1 MTCFDSIPTIPY
13 GGPDSCDPLSFKYY
27 DPDAIV
33 AGKPMRE
40 QLKFAMAWWHTLCA
54 DGTDMFGIG
63 TQDKT
68 FGSVDPMEMSKRRV
82 DAGFALMEKL
92 HIDYFCFHDRDLFP
106 EGDLPLAQ
114 FHANLDTIVDYIEE
128 KMLQTGKK
136 LLWGTANCFAHPR
149 YMNGAGTSPHADSF
163 AYAAAQIKKAMD
175 ITKRLGGT
183 GYVFWGGREGY
194 ETLLNTDMK
203 RELDNMARLLHM
215 AVDYAE
221 KIGFTGDLYIEPKP
235 KEPTKHQYDFDAAT
249 VIGFLKTYGLDG
261 KIKLNI
267 EANHATLAG
276 HTFQHELCV
285 ARINGAFGSI
295 DANQGDMLLGWDTD
309 QFPTNV
315 YDATLCMLEVLRAGG
330 FTNGGLN
337 FDAKVRRAS
346 FRPEDWV
353 TAFIAGMDTFALGLR
368 MADRILTDGRMDAF
382 LDQRYASWN
391 CGIGKDI
398 TEGKVTLEDLY
409 DYAVNLGEVK
419 TVTSGGQEYLESV
432 LNQLLFRM

>member
-13 GGPDSCDPLSFKYY
+13 GGSDSCDPLSFKYY